1 MHNIRSTH
9 SIRGDSEK
17 VHKFLFRQSKTP
29 GWDFSDAP
37 DPRREAQ
44 VEHKMPSLIWTYV
57 LALISNQP
65 TLRDVEVMTQ
75 ELSAAGRA
83 LMQAPKSDTT
93 LYEVVKRL
101 QSEYYLAKLVQ
112 QIRQWHRSKMLSP
125 VLLPCGVVTVDGK
138 NLATLEH
145 DADGTAQK
153 RTSDNSKFDQ
163 RTAEQKA
170 AGKPYYLLPALRASL
185 VSAAAKP
192 CIYQMAIP
200 PGTSEAGVCVEFV
213 EGLVS
218 SYGRGSMFDILDF
231 DAGLCSLA
239 TADAVDE
246 HGYGY
251 VFGLKGN
258 QPELYQEAQR
268 LMVLL
273 TNEQEPE
280 ARTDWE
286 SRSGYRMRRSLWRTG
301 EMRGLI
307 NSAGCWNHLRQ
318 TWLVRQEK
326 VYPGGRT
333 EIEDR
338 TFITSLPWNR
348 LKPAQILV
356 LVRNHWSIEND
367 VFNSLDL
374 QWKEDSAPWCTQGQA
389 IWVLGLLRLMAYNVA
404 QMLRRKCLCP
414 KDETGQR
421 GEPMSWRRLFA
432 CIRRAL
438 EVQNVQTVLTP
449 IG

>member
-1 MHNIRSTH
+1 MGLLRCSRPET
-9 SIRGDSEK
+9 RGAGRAQDA
-17 VHKFLFRQSKTP
+17 V
-29 GWDFSDAP
+29 SDL
-37 DPRREAQ
+37 D
-44 VEHKMPSLIWTYV
+44 TYV

-75 ELSAAGRA
+75 ALSPAGRA
-83 LMQAPKSDTT
+83 LVEEPKSDTT

-101 QSEYYLAKLVQ
+101 QAEYYLAKLVQ

-138 NLATLEH
+138 NLATLDH
-145 DADGTAQK
+145 DADGTGQK
-153 RTSDNSKFDQ
+153 RTSDNSKWDQ

-170 AGKPYYLLPALRASL
+170 SGKPYYLLPALRASL

-200 PGTSEAGVCVEFV
+200 PQTGEAGVCREFI
-213 EGLVS
+213 ERLIE
-218 SYGRGSMFDILDF
+218 SYGRSEMFEIFDF
-231 DAGLCSLA
+231 DAGLCNLA
-239 TADAVDE
+239 CADAVDR

-268 LMVLL
+268 LMVQL
-273 TNEQEPE
+273 TSEQAPE
-280 ARTDWE
+280 AQTDWE
-286 SRSGYRMRRSLWRTG
+286 RRNGTRMRRSLWRTDQ
-301 EMRGLI
+301 MRGWI
-307 NSAGCWNHLRQ
+307 NSAGCWSHLRQ

-338 TFITSLPWNR
+338 YFLTSLPWHR

-356 LVRNHWSIEND
+356 LVRNHWGIEND

-404 QMLRRKCLCP
+404 QMLRHKCLCP

-421 GEPMSWRRLFA
+421 GEPMSWRLFA
-432 CIRRAL
+432 LIQRAL
-438 EVQNVQTVLTP
+438 EVEVGQTILTP

>member
-1 MHNIRSTH
+1 MSNVRTNN
-9 SIRGDSEK
+9 EK
-17 VHKFLFRQSKTP
+17 IQRFLFRQTKTP

-75 ELSAAGRA
+75 ELSPAGRA
-83 LMQAPKSDTT
+83 LVQAPKSDTT

-101 QSEYYLAKLVQ
+101 ETEYYLSKLVQ
-112 QIRQWHRSKMLSP
+112 QIRQWYRSKMLSP

-138 NLATLEH
+138 NLATLDH
-145 DADGTAQK
+145 DADGTGQK
-153 RTSDNSKFDQ
+153 RTSDNGKWDQ
-163 RTAEQKA
+163 RTPEHKA

-185 VSAAAKP
+185 VSAATKP

-200 PGTSEAGVCVEFV
+200 AGMGEAGICREFV
-213 EGLVS
+213 EALVD
-218 SYGRGSMFDILDF
+218 SYGRGGMFEILDF

-239 TADAVDE
+239 TAEAVDA

-268 LMVLL
+268 LMVQL
-273 TNEQEPE
+273 TNELAPE
-280 ARTDWE
+280 EQSDWE
-286 SRSGYRMRRSLWRTG
+286 PRNGTRMRRSLWRTG
-301 EMRGLI
+301 EMRGFI
-307 NSAGCWNHLRQ
+307 NSAGTWSHLRQ

-326 VYPGGRT
+326 VYPDGRT

-338 TFITSLPWNR
+338 YFITSLPWNR
-348 LKPAQILV
+348 LKPLQILV

-367 VFNSLDL
+367 VFNSLDQ
-374 QWKEDSAPWCTQGQA
+374 QWKEDSAPWCTKGQA
-389 IWVLGLLRLMAYNVA
+389 IWVLGLLRLMAYNAA

-414 KDETGQR
+414 KDESGQR
-421 GEPMSWRRLFA
+421 TEPMSWRQLFKS
-432 CIRRAL
+432 IQRAL
-438 EVQNVQTVLTP
+438 EAQVAQTTLTP